1 MNYKLQIRRRRYC
14 VRVVK
19 ITETPTHIPT
29 LKVPGKQQTKFVQGQ
44 SNRKRRE
51 KHQRNIFLVEA
62 KKNVVNYSSDR
73 TKCARLSLMSTPKK
87 KSTDL
92 SSIHCALMKNY
103 VSMSAPDFCGIR
115 ICFVRA
121 LS

>member
-62 KKNVVNYSSDR
+62 KKRSQLLMRPDQMRSPLTHEYTQKKVYRSQQHSLCSHEKLCVNV
-73 TKCARLSLMSTPKK
+73 
-87 KSTDL
+87 
-92 SSIHCALMKNY
+92 
-103 VSMSAPDFCGIR
+103 SAG
-115 ICFVRA
+115 
-121 LS
+121 LLWY